1 MKRKWCILLGL
12 LMLVSMLAGCG
23 LDVPRPEIKEGEF
36 HFSVTYEFNGEI
48 KTISGIYVCE
58 YDGVDWVLDGGFHR
72 EWKGYIKDNTTE
84 DVIRLATA
92 EDGGEID
99 LNLGFDPSHFMG
111 DSHWG
116 NEEPFTP
123 MLTVK
128 LVGEVGLYFENDP
141 DVIAETYGAKI
152 ISYEYDEP
160 IENEFN

>member
-1 MKRKWCILLGL
+1 MKSKLVFLFLLIFIVGTL
-12 LMLVSMLAGCG
+12 SSCG

-58 YDGVDWVLDGGFHR
+58 YGGVDLALDGGFHR

-128 LVGEVGLYFENDP
+128 LVGEVGLYFESDS
-141 DVIAETYGAKI
+141 DIIAETYGAKI
-152 ISYEYDEP
+152 ISYEYDES
-160 IENEFN
+160 IENRFN